1 MYFYTSLT
9 RIIMKKILVLCL
21 LVAPFFSFSQEFRI
35 KKGAVTDSL
44 QFPGDIEESFA
55 IYLPS
60 NYSPEEK
67 WPLIFVFDPQG
78 RGAAAA
84 NLFRYAAEDR
94 GYIVASA
101 NFSLKSEPIDSLSSK
116 ALLMMRTLF
125 NSFPI
130 DQKQVFSAGIDEGG
144 QIASAISI
152 FYPQMAGVLSIGNSF
167 VIPKGLDK
175 DNPYLFIGMA
185 GRRDYMIYVMEN
197 YLKYFDK
204 NDFPTEADYYDGK
217 EGQWPPSSII
227 YNAVGSF
234 TLQSIRDGNRENSE
248 GLVDSI
254 FQKEMD
260 YVESLR
266 RKREFLYAYQKLEQM
281 EKTYEDFGKEEAIES
296 KMKEIKTAEGYK
308 TQKRNFNRA
317 VIYERQKQD
326 EFEYLLRVDI
336 ISKNFKNIGWWAY
349 QVDEL
354 NKLKDSDN
362 EARSNMAYRLHSYI
376 DFITKREQKAVMN
389 SSAEIDLK
397 VFINVLRTAIQKE
410 EPEAYLN
417 IISLAGSDYNY
428 DTALLYLEDLLKTGY
443 SDMDALYEIPGTLDL
458 KLTRDYNQLI
468 KKYLGTA
475 RYFNEDASEEK
486 EISIEH

>member
-1 MYFYTSLT
+1 M
-9 RIIMKKILVLCL
+9 
-21 LVAPFFSFSQEFRI
+21 
-35 KKGAVTDSL
+35 
-44 QFPGDIEESFA
+44 
-55 IYLPS
+55 
-60 NYSPEEK
+60 
-67 WPLIFVFDPQG
+67 LI
-78 RGAAAA
+78 R
-84 NLFRYAAEDR
+84 
-94 GYIVASA
+94 
-101 NFSLKSEPIDSLSSK
+101 SLSK
-116 ALLMMRTLF
+116 W
-125 NSFPI
+125 
-130 DQKQVFSAGIDEGG
+130 K
-144 QIASAISI
+144 
-152 FYPQMAGVLSIGNSF
+152 
-167 VIPKGLDK
+167 
-175 DNPYLFIGMA
+175 
-185 GRRDYMIYVMEN
+185 
-197 YLKYFDK
+197 
-204 NDFPTEADYYDGK
+204 
-217 EGQWPPSSII
+217 
-227 YNAVGSF
+227 
-234 TLQSIRDGNRENSE
+234 
-248 GLVDSI
+248 
-254 FQKEMD
+254 
-260 YVESLR
+260 
-266 RKREFLYAYQKLEQM
+266 
-281 EKTYEDFGKEEAIES
+281 KTYEDFGKEEAIES